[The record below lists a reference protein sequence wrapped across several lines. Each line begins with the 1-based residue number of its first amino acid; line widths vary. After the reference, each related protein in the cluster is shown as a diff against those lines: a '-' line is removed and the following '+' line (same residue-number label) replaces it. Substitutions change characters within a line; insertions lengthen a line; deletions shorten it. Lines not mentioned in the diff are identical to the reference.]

1 MQPRFAGRL
10 GLADAITIA
19 NAGVGFLAVVAAT
32 VDVRLAARLIL
43 LAAVLDG
50 LDGIVARWRG
60 GTPAGQHLDSLADVA
75 SFGLA
80 PAMIV
85 YAVAATG
92 WGVSLPTLSSLDSLA
107 VAAIAVPTLYAT
119 MAVARLGMY
128 NAYDTTDHSTEGA
141 PTTLGGTLVAA
152 AVLVGLV
159 PATVLVVGTAV
170 FSYLMVASIDY
181 PDLYPRDA
189 FLMGVVQVLAI
200 VWPNGLSQTFPEAL
214 LILALAYLLAGPRF
228 YWRDAGT
235 RLEPAGEAPTHG
247 QPEGKRS

>member
-1 MQPRFAGRL
+1 MQPRFVGRL
-10 GLADAITIA
+10 GLADLITIA

-32 VDVRLAARLIL
+32 VDVALAARLVL

-50 LDGIVARWRG
+50 LDGIVARQRG
-60 GTPAGQHLDSLADVA
+60 GTPVGQHLDSLADVA

-85 YAVAATG
+85 YAVASAG
-92 WGVSLPTLSSLDSLA
+92 LGVTLPSLASLDPLA
-107 VAAIAVPTLYAT
+107 VAAVGVPAVYAS

-128 NAYDTTDHSTEGA
+128 NAYDTSDHYTEGA

-159 PATVLVVGTAV
+159 PTTVLVAGTAV
-170 FSYLMVASIDY
+170 FAYLMVTCIEY

-189 FLMGVVQVLAI
+189 FLMGVVQGLAI
-200 VWPNGLSQTFPEAL
+200 IWPDAFSQTFPEAL
-214 LILALAYLLAGPRF
+214 LILGLAYLLAGPRF
-228 YWRDAGT
+228 YWRDEGGV
-235 RLEPAGEAPTHG
+235 EPAGETPARG

>member
-1 MQPRFAGRL
+1 MQPRFVGRL
-10 GLADAITIA
+10 GLADAITVA
-19 NAGVGFLAVVAAT
+19 NAGVGFVAVVAAT
-32 VDVRLAARLIL
+32 VDVALAARLVL

-50 LDGIVARWRG
+50 LDGIVARHRG
-60 GTPAGQHLDSLADVA
+60 GTPTGEHLDSLADVA

-85 YAVAATG
+85 YAVASAG
-92 WGVSLPTLSSLDSLA
+92 WGVTLTALPSLDPLA
-107 VAAIAVPTLYAT
+107 VAAVVVPVLYVT

-128 NAYDTTDHSTEGA
+128 NAYDTGEHTTEGA

-159 PATVLVVGTAV
+159 PTAALVAGTAV
-170 FSYLMVASIDY
+170 FAYLMVARVEY

-189 FLMGVVQVLAI
+189 FLMGVVQALAI
-200 VWPNGLSQTFPEAL
+200 LFPTALNDTFPEAL
-214 LILALAYLLAGPRF
+214 LVLGLAYLVAGPRF
-228 YWRDAGT
+228 YWR
-235 RLEPAGEAPTHG
+235 EPGGVEPTGEAPTRG

>member
-19 NAGVGFLAVVAAT
+19 NAGIGFLAVVAAT
-32 VDVRLAARLIL
+32 VDVSLAARLIL
-43 LAAVLDG
+43 VAAVLDG
-50 LDGIVARWRG
+50 LDGIVARHRG

-80 PAMIV
+80 PAMVV
-85 YAVAATG
+85 YAVASGG
-92 WGVSLPTLSSLDSLA
+92 WGVAFSGLPSLEPFA
-107 VAAIAVPTLYAT
+107 VAAVAVPTLYVS

-128 NAYDTTDHSTEGA
+128 NAYDTGDSATEGA

-159 PATVLVVGTAV
+159 PTTALVAGTAL
-170 FSYLMVASIDY
+170 FAYLMVTCVEY

-189 FLMGVVQVLAI
+189 FLMGVVQGLAI
-200 VWPNGLSQTFPEAL
+200 LWPNALSQTFPEAL
-214 LILALAYLLAGPRF
+214 LILALAYLVAGPRL
-228 YWRDAGT
+228 YWRDAGGV
-235 RLEPAGEAPTHG
+235 EPAGDAPSRG